1 MNVFVCLQFALMK
14 IDANFL
20 GFFGERRENMA
31 NLSPQLIDDIRQK
44 VNIVDVVGEYV
55 QLKKS
60 GRNYSGLCP
69 FHEEKSPSFS
79 VTEEKQIFKCF
90 GCGKGG
96 NVFTFLQDIEGI
108 SFPEAVKKVADMVH
122 VPLEISA
129 SQPASPALKK
139 KQTYL
144 KMQEK
149 TREVYQ
155 HLLLNTKVGEEAF
168 TYLTERGL
176 DEETLKQFAL
186 GYAPDTGN
194 FLVEILKK
202 EGFSEDDLLA
212 SGLFVSL
219 EDGQLKDR
227 FKNRIM
233 FPLENPQG
241 ELVGFSGRLVGT
253 RGKENHQ
260 PKYLNSPETGLF
272 EKRQLLYHFSEAKGE
287 IRKAG
292 QCFLLEGFMDVIAA
306 FQGGIKNAVAS
317 MGTSF
322 TQQQTHLL
330 EKVTPELVLCYDGD
344 LPGQNAIFKSLE
356 QLKTL
361 SQLRLKIVM
370 LPEKLDPDE
379 YLRKYGVESFQN
391 FLTKEQKTA
400 FQFKEVYLKNHYDLT
415 NEQGLGDYL
424 KELVLEIA
432 TIPSLMERDILLGQT
447 AEKYHVTYDI
457 LKQQLTGFTKEKQAA
472 QLQKIV
478 QLNQAVKPQQE
489 KISRVEKA
497 ERQLLYRFFYEE
509 DLRLFLRQQPEV
521 IFEKEGYQELY
532 LLMDGYA
539 QAGGVMEENA
549 FLDFLQKDPA
559 MQNVATTI
567 FMLETSPAGTE
578 EEVMDLLT
586 VLTKGS
592 LERKITE
599 KRQLQKEAHRLGN
612 KDLELQL
619 TLEIIQ
625 LTQQLKIKGI
635 M

>member
-1 MNVFVCLQFALMK
+1 MT
-14 IDANFL
+14 
-20 GFFGERRENMA
+20 
-31 NLSPQLIDDIRQK
+31 NLSPQLIDEIRQK

-69 FHEEKSPSFS
+69 FHEEKTPSFS

-96 NVFTFLQDIEGI
+96 NVFTFLQDIDGI

-122 VPLEISA
+122 IPLELS
-129 SQPASPALKK
+129 PKEPTSPAFRK

-144 KMQEK
+144 SIQKKAQ
-149 TREVYQ
+149 EVYQ

-168 TYLTERGL
+168 TYLTQRGL
-176 DEETLKQFAL
+176 DVDTLQQFKL

-202 EGFSEDDLLA
+202 EDFSEEDLVA

-241 ELVGFSGRLVGT
+241 ELVGFSGRLVGKPD
-253 RGKENHQ
+253 KEAKQ
-260 PKYLNSPETGLF
+260 PKYLNSPETNLF
-272 EKRQLLYHFSEAKGE
+272 EKRQLLYHFAQAKGE

-306 FQGGIKNAVAS
+306 FQGGIKNTVAS

-322 TQQQTHLL
+322 TSQQIHLL

-356 QLKTL
+356 QLKML
-361 SQLRLKIVM
+361 SNLRLKIVM

-379 YLRKYGVESFQN
+379 YLRKYGIESFQN
-391 FLTKEQKTA
+391 FLLKEQKTP
-400 FQFKEVYLKNHYDLT
+400 FQFKEVYLKTHYDLT

-424 KELVLEIA
+424 KELVAEISA
-432 TIPSLMERDILLGQT
+432 VPSLMERDILLGQT
-447 AEKYHVTYDI
+447 AEKYHVSYEI
-457 LKQQLTGFTKEKQAA
+457 LKQQLNSLTKEKQAS

-478 QLNQAVKPQQE
+478 QLKEAVQPQRE
-489 KISRVEKA
+489 KISQVEKA
-497 ERQLLYRFFYEE
+497 ERLLLYRFFYEE
-509 DLRLFLRQQPEV
+509 DLRPFLRQQTEV
-521 IFEKEGYQELY
+521 IFEKEAYQELY

-549 FLDFLQKDPA
+549 FLDFLQKDSSLQDLA
-559 MQNVATTI
+559 ATI
-567 FMLETSPAGTE
+567 FMLETSPTGTE
-578 EEVMDLLT
+578 EEVSDLLA

-592 LERKITE
+592 LERNIAK